1 MPFFLSFVTTAAS
14 RRLVD
19 PDVEFDD
26 RPAAH
31 RDPGLIVSIML
42 IAAAGC
48 GGGDPD
54 RN

>member
-1 MPFFLSFVTTAAS
+1 MPFFLSFVTIAAF

-19 PDVEFDD
+19 PDVEFED

-31 RDPGLIVSIML
+31 RDPGSIVSIMS
-42 IAAAGC
+42 ISAAGC

-54 RN
+54 RS